1 VVSLKRKLGRAI
13 VKKAAQNIVQ
23 EFWEDH
29 SMNDF
34 FKWVEKG
41 LAILP
46 FNGQKANIGQIL
58 FYFGLALDY
67 FDKLVPALQAIA
79 GVVSPQW
86 AAAIGAVIALVGK
99 IHQVLKAVQQT
110 K

>member
-1 VVSLKRKLGRAI
+1 
-13 VKKAAQNIVQ
+13 
-23 EFWEDH
+23 
-29 SMNDF
+29 MNDF

-79 GVVSPQW
+79 GIVSPQW

-99 IHQVLKAVQQT
+99 IHQVLKAVQQA